1 MYLKTQIQ
9 KPNTTYTMPKSS
21 KAIKLPPFQNEP
33 PTDFSNPKNKREMMR
48 AIEKVRGELGKA
60 FPARIG
66 AELRSNSEQK
76 LISTNPCNY
85 REVVATFPLCDKIDV
100 EHAIGAATE
109 AFEWWKKTPV
119 EKRASY
125 LLKAAEKMR
134 KRKHEFSAMMIF
146 EVAKNWAEADMD
158 TAEAIDFMEFYARE
172 ALRLCAPQPVVKSP
186 KWLGKEANELI
197 YIPLGVGAILPPWN
211 FALSIMVGMTT
222 SALVAGNT
230 VVLKPSPDAPFV
242 AAKFAE
248 LMEEVG
254 LPKGVLNVIYGGAE
268 VGEAMVEHPK
278 TRFISFTGSKAVG
291 LKINEAAA
299 KLREG
304 QKWIKRVIAEMGG
317 KDAIIIEPDA
327 NLDEAVKAT
336 IQSAFGFSGQKCSAC
351 SRVIINEKVYDEV
364 IEKLT
369 ERAGTLTLGDA
380 VENPS
385 MSAVSSEKAFKKI
398 SQYIEI
404 GKQEAKL
411 VFGGKAD
418 SSKGWFIEPTIFAD
432 VEPTARIAQE
442 EIFGP
447 VLACIKAANFDE
459 ALQIANDTEYGLTG
473 GIFTKN
479 KKKLERAKEEFFVGN
494 LYLNRKITGALVGVH
509 PFGGF
514 NLSGTDSKAGGRDYL
529 LNFLQGKSIAE
540 RLA

>member
-1 MYLKTQIQ
+1 
-9 KPNTTYTMPKSS
+9 MPKATKS
-21 KAIKLPPFQNEP
+21 IKLPVFQNEP
-33 PTDFSNPKNKREMMR
+33 PTDFSNPKHEREMRR
-48 AIEKVRGELGKA
+48 AIEKIRGELGKDY
-60 FPARIG
+60 PARIG
-66 AELRSNSEQK
+66 SELRSKSEQK
-76 LISTNPCNY
+76 LISTNPCNH
-85 REVVATFPLCDKIDV
+85 REVVGTFPLCDKTDV
-100 EHAIGAATE
+100 EHAIGVATE
-109 AFEWWKKTPV
+109 AFEGWKKTPV

-172 ALRLCAPQPVVKSP
+172 AIRLCAPQPVVKPP
-186 KWLGKEANELI
+186 KWLGKEVNEFV

-211 FALSIMVGMTT
+211 FALAIMVGMTT

-242 AAKFAE
+242 ATKFAE

-268 VGEAMVEHPK
+268 VGEAMVEHPR

-291 LKINEAAA
+291 LKINESAA

-304 QKWIKRVIAEMGG
+304 QKWMKRVIAEMGG

-364 IEKLT
+364 VEKLV

-385 MSAVSSEKAFKKI
+385 MSQS
-398 SQYIEI
+398 
-404 GKQEAKL
+404 
-411 VFGGKAD
+411 
-418 SSKGWFIEPTIFAD
+418 
-432 VEPTARIAQE
+432 
-442 EIFGP
+442 
-447 VLACIKAANFDE
+447 
-459 ALQIANDTEYGLTG
+459 
-473 GIFTKN
+473 
-479 KKKLERAKEEFFVGN
+479 RAKKPSRKFPNTLRLV
-494 LYLNRKITGALVGVH
+494 NRKR
-509 PFGGF
+509 
-514 NLSGTDSKAGGRDYL
+514 N
-529 LNFLQGKSIAE
+529 
-540 RLA
+540 

>member
-1 MYLKTQIQ
+1 MYFYKKCQKTFSTLI
-9 KPNTTYTMPKSS
+9 MPKTT
-21 KAIKLPPFQNEP
+21 KTLKLAPFQNEP

-186 KWLGKEANELI
+186 KWLGKEVNELI

-248 LMEEVG
+248 LMDEVG

-351 SRVIINEKVYDEV
+351 SRVIINEKVYDDV
-364 IEKLT
+364 VEKLI
-369 ERAGTLTLGDA
+369 EQARTLTLGDA
-380 VENPS
+380 VENPA

-398 SQYIEI
+398 SEYIEI
-404 GKQEAKL
+404 GKEEAKL

-432 VEPTARIAQE
+432 VEPKARIAQE

-473 GIFTKN
+473 GVFTKN
-479 KKKLERAKEEFFVGN
+479 RKKLERAKAEFFVGN

>member
-1 MYLKTQIQ
+1 
-9 KPNTTYTMPKSS
+9 MPKTT
-21 KAIKLPPFQNEP
+21 KPIKLPAFQNEP
-33 PTDFSNPKNKREMMR
+33 PTDFSNPKHEREMHR
-48 AIEKVRGELGKA
+48 AIEKIRGELGKDY
-60 FPARIG
+60 PARIG
-66 AELRSNSEQK
+66 SELRNKSEQK
-76 LISTNPCNY
+76 LISTNPCNH
-85 REVVATFPLCDKIDV
+85 REVVGTFPLCDKTDV
-100 EHAIGAATE
+100 ENAIGVATE
-109 AFEWWKKTPV
+109 AFEFWKKVPV
-119 EKRASY
+119 EKRATY

-172 ALRLCAPQPVVKSP
+172 ALRLCAPQTVVKSP
-186 KWLGKEANELI
+186 KWLGKEENELI

-211 FALSIMVGMTT
+211 FALAIMVGMTT

-268 VGEAMVEHPK
+268 VGEAMVEHQK

-291 LKINEAAA
+291 LKINESAA

-304 QKWIKRVIAEMGG
+304 QKWMKRVIAEMGG

-364 IEKLT
+364 VEKLV
-369 ERAGTLTLGDA
+369 ERAGTLTLGEA
-380 VENPS
+380 IENPS

-398 SQYIEI
+398 CEYIEI
-404 GKQEAKL
+404 GKSEAKL
-411 VFGGKAD
+411 AFGGKGD
-418 SSKGWFIEPTIFAD
+418 SSKGWFIEPTIFVD
-432 VEPTARIAQE
+432 VDPKARIAQE

-447 VLACIKAANFDE
+447 VLACVKASDFDE
-459 ALQIANDTEYGLTG
+459 ALRIANDTEYGLTG
-473 GIFTKN
+473 GVFTKN

-540 RLA
+540 RIG

>member
-1 MYLKTQIQ
+1 MYFAKQIQ
-9 KPNTTYTMPKSS
+9 KPIPTYAMPKTS
-21 KAIKLPPFQNEP
+21 KPIKLPAFQNEP
-33 PTDFSNPKNKREMMR
+33 PTDFSNPKNKREMER
-48 AIEKVRGELGKA
+48 AIEKIRGELGKDY
-60 FPARIG
+60 PARIG
-66 AELRSNSEQK
+66 SQLRDASEQK

-85 REVVATFPLCDKIDV
+85 REVVATFPLCNKTDV
-100 EHAIGAATE
+100 ENAIGAASE

-186 KWLGKEANELI
+186 KWLGKEENELI

-211 FALSIMVGMTT
+211 FALAIMVGMTT

-254 LPKGVLNVIYGGAE
+254 LPKGVLNVLYGGAE

-291 LKINEAAA
+291 LKINESAA
-299 KLREG
+299 KMRDG
-304 QKWIKRVIAEMGG
+304 QKWMKRVIAEMGG

-351 SRVIINEKVYDEV
+351 SRVIINEKIYEKV
-364 IEKLT
+364 IDKLVEK
-369 ERAGTLTLGDA
+369 AGTLTLGDA
-380 VENPS
+380 TENPS

-398 SQYIEI
+398 SDYIEI
-404 GKQEAKL
+404 GKSEAKL
-411 VFGGKAD
+411 VFGGKVD

-432 VEPTARIAQE
+432 VEPKARLAQE

-447 VLACIKAANFDE
+447 VLACIKASDFDE
-459 ALQIANDTEYGLTG
+459 ALRIANDTEYGLTG
-473 GIFTKN
+473 GVFTKN
-479 KKKLERAKEEFFVGN
+479 KKKLTRAKEEFFVGN

-540 RLA
+540 RIG